1 MEQTA
6 QHFNKLYL
14 FLIMSLFLIS
24 LVSAE
29 CSLPS
34 SKLGDTIE
42 LTQTCAN
49 CSYVNLTKVV
59 YPNQTIDLL
68 GQYSMQENGT
78 NYNYSYITNTVG
90 NYYYTTQGD
99 LNGITTTQ
107 TCSFVVTN
115 SGKEIN
121 SGNSLMIFLGTGF
134 FLILGILC
142 FVAFFRSNGNIGIS
156 LPVRWT
162 FFIFGFIFFLASIN
176 LISATIPDS
185 LINENVLDFFDSFT
199 AISTYLFWF
208 SFGIL
213 GVMWIITTFQ
223 TILFKNKMKK
233 EESYA

>member
-1 MEQTA
+1 MKKILMLLM
-6 QHFNKLYL
+6 FGM
-14 FLIMSLFLIS
+14 FLISLFLIS
-24 LVSAE
+24 LVSAD
-29 CSLPS
+29 CSIPS

-107 TCSFVVTN
+107 TCSFVVTS